1 MSWLPTRLR
10 RRRDG
15 AWTGQGGAAL
25 ILALLFILIVT
36 VTSLAVAAVTL
47 SQVIPSQAEEK
58 TGRTVH
64 AAEAGFDAALNQIRA
79 ANDGN
84 GNGLTGQLPCGP
96 ISGSVG
102 PNEGSLTYRV
112 TVKYYAT
119 DPTGQSDAWLNN
131 SSMPCTAGT
140 GTASA
145 PGFALL
151 LAKGAG
157 TDIPGSSAGAGNRS
171 LQTVYRFKVTNRNV
185 SGGLIHVH
193 DQLTALCLDVSDR
206 QGVGRGNQLTIQPCD
221 RSNPGQI
228 WSYTKDLLLQVT
240 ATDGTF
246 LCLQSERANTG
257 TGQPPIKLAACN
269 PTDPQQVSSLNDV
282 GRFEGTDDRTSTSGW
297 CFTSLSDPSA
307 ATAGSQVVPR
317 QACSGGYDWIHTFSP
332 EPQVGAGAAGESIG
346 NLVNYHYFGR
356 CLDVTNQSVDWT
368 WLIGYPCKQKPDPSL
383 LTWNQVFNYNGA
395 TQQYYTNSPS
405 GQYCL
410 QSEDTSNP
418 PVVGTRVLTKPCT
431 TGERYQKWT
440 RTGDTGVYAS
450 SYNVVNDGGLCLSLT
465 VPGPPEVDP
474 NSYYSQWGYVV
485 VETCDGTTKQK
496 WNAPAQLL
504 PGGLQ
509 NTFEK
514 PGG

>member
-1 MSWLPTRLR
+1 MTTLPMRLR
-10 RRRDG
+10 RTRDD

-25 ILALLFILIVT
+25 VLALLFILIVT

-47 SQVIPSQAEEK
+47 SQVIPSQAEQK

-84 GNGLTGQLPCGP
+84 ENGLPSQLPCGP
-96 ISGSVG
+96 IAGSVS
-102 PNEGSLTYRV
+102 PNAGSLTYNV

-151 LAKGAG
+151 VARGAG

-171 LQTVYRFKVTNRNV
+171 LQTVYRFKVTNKNV

-193 DQLTALCLDVSDR
+193 DQQTALCLDVSDR
-206 QGVGRGNQLTIQPCD
+206 QGVGRGNQLTIRSCD
-221 RSNPGQI
+221 RTNPGQI
-228 WSYTKDLLLQVT
+228 WSYTKELWLQVT
-240 ATDGTF
+240 ATDGTL
-246 LCLQSERANTG
+246 LCLQSEPDNTNNG
-257 TGQPPIKLAACN
+257 KPPIKLARCDSTNAK
-269 PTDPQQVSSLNDV
+269 QIWSFNDV
-282 GRFEGTDDRTSTSGW
+282 GRFEGTDDLRDTNGR
-297 CFTSLSDPSA
+297 CFTALSDPSPA
-307 ATAGSQVVPR
+307 SEDTQVVLR
-317 QACSGGYDWIHTFSP
+317 SACSGPYDYIHTFSP

-346 NLVNYHYFGR
+346 NLVNYRYFGR
-356 CLDVTNQSVDWT
+356 CLDVTNQSVNWT
-368 WLIGYPCKQKPDPSL
+368 WLIGYPCKQQPDPNR
-383 LTWNQVFNYNGA
+383 LTWNQVFSYNGA
-395 TQQYYTNSPS
+395 TQQYHTNSPS

-410 QSEDTSNP
+410 QPGDSSNP

-440 RTGDTGVYAS
+440 STGDTGVYAS

-465 VPGPPEVDP
+465 VPGPPGADP
-474 NSYYSQWGYVV
+474 YYSQWGFIV
-485 VETCDGTTKQK
+485 VEKCDGTTKQK

-509 NTFEK
+509 DTYER

>member
-1 MSWLPTRLR
+1 MTAPTVRIRSVL
-10 RRRDG
+10 RDG
-15 AWTGQGGAAL
+15 VGGQDGAAL
-25 ILALLFILIVT
+25 ILAILFILVIAAA
-36 VTSLAVAAVTL
+36 SLAVAAVTL
-47 SQVIPSQAEEK
+47 DQVTPSQFEKK

-64 AAEAGFDAALNQIRA
+64 AAEAGFDASLNRIRA
-79 ANDGN
+79 ANDGT
-84 GNGLTGQLPCGP
+84 GNGVPGLLPCGP
-96 ISGSVG
+96 IGGSVG
-102 PNEGSLTYRV
+102 PNEGSLTY
-112 TVKYYAT
+112 TVAIRYYVE
-119 DPTGQSDAWLNN
+119 DPTGRDNAWRSANAIN
-131 SSMPCTAGT
+131 CTASGLT
-140 GTASA
+140 VA

-151 LAKGAG
+151 QSTGAG
-157 TDIPGSSAGAGNRS
+157 TDIPGSTAGAGNRS
-171 LQTVYRFKVTNRNV
+171 LETVYRFKVTNKNV
-185 SGGLIHVH
+185 PGGLIHVH
-193 DQLTALCLDVSDR
+193 DQLTALCLDVSDN
-206 QGVGRGNQLTIQPCD
+206 QGVDLSNQLTIQPCD
-221 RSNPGQI
+221 RNNPGQI

-240 ATDGTF
+240 ADNGTL
-246 LCLQSERANTG
+246 LCLQSEPAGTDTG
-257 TGQPPIKLAACN
+257 KPPIKLAACD
-269 PTDPQQVSSLNDV
+269 PTDPQQVWSFNDV
-282 GRFEGTDDRTSTSGW
+282 GRFEGTDDGTSTNGW
-297 CFTSLSDPSA
+297 CFTSLSDPSD

-356 CLDVTNQSVDWT
+356 CLDVTNQNVDWT

-410 QSEDTSNP
+410 QPGDSSNP

-465 VPGPPEVDP
+465 VPGPPEADA
-474 NSYYSQWGYVV
+474 YLSQWGFVV

>member
-1 MSWLPTRLR
+1 MTTLPRRLCR
-10 RRRDG
+10 TGDD
-15 AWTGQGGAAL
+15 ACTGQDGAAL
-25 ILALLFILIVT
+25 VLALLFILIVT

-47 SQVIPSQAEEK
+47 SQVIPSQAEKK

-64 AAEAGFDAALNQIRA
+64 AAEAGFDAALNRIRA
-79 ANDGN
+79 ANDGS
-84 GNGLTGQLPCGP
+84 GNGLSGQLPCGP
-96 ISGSVG
+96 ITGSVG
-102 PNEGSLTYRV
+102 PNEGSLTYSV

-119 DPTGQSDAWLNN
+119 DPTGQPDAWLNN
-131 SSMPCTAGT
+131 SANLMSCTAGA
-140 GTASA
+140 GTVSA

-151 LAKGAG
+151 ASKGGG
-157 TDIPGSSAGAGNRS
+157 TDVPGSTTGAGNRS
-171 LQTVYRFKVTNRNV
+171 LQTVYRFKVTNKNV

-193 DQLTALCLDVSDR
+193 DQQTPLCLDVSDKR
-206 QGVGRGNQLTIQPCD
+206 GVAKSNQLTIQPCD
-221 RSNPGQI
+221 RTNPGQI

-240 ATDGTF
+240 ATDGTL
-246 LCLQSERANTG
+246 LCLQSEPAKTG
-257 TGQPPIKLAACN
+257 TGKPPIKLATCD
-269 PTDPQQVSSLNDV
+269 PTDPQQAWSFNDI
-282 GRFEGTDDRTSTSGW
+282 GRFEGTDDRKNTNGS
-297 CFTSLSDPSA
+297 CFTSLSDPA
-307 ATAGSQVVPR
+307 DAVAGSQVVPR

-332 EPQVGAGAAGESIG
+332 EPQVGAGAAGESVG
-346 NLVNYHYFGR
+346 NLVNYRYFGR
-356 CLDVTNQSVDWT
+356 CLDVTNQNVNWT
-368 WLIGYPCKQKPDPSL
+368 WLIGYPCKQQPDPSR

-410 QSEDTSNP
+410 QPGDSSNP

-465 VPGPPEVDP
+465 VPGPSEADA
-474 NSYYSQWGYVV
+474 YLSQWGFVV

-496 WNAPAQLL
+496 WNAPPQLL

-509 NTFEK
+509 DTYEK

>member
-1 MSWLPTRLR
+1 MLREAAATELHVRISSPPVALQQQRQEAVAVADQAMELTRSVPASKPPTGAVSPLLAGRDESRVDAQWASPGSVVTSQSVRQFAAAVLESVFGSWTPPPVSTGAIWTPPVLTAAHLDGRPGRAAVLGRGGYGCGQQPGKPAPVHLRRGRRAESRSAGDSRPRPDTGRQPTRPRRNQVNPRGPQHRHDYRDECRYQQRRSVGPAGVPGGCAVMSWLPTRLR

-36 VTSLAVAAVTL
+36 ATSLAVAAVTL

-131 SSMPCTAGT
+131 SSVPCTAGT

-171 LQTVYRFKVTNRNV
+171 LQIVYRFKVTNRNV

-257 TGQPPIKLAACN
+257 TGQPPIKLAC
-269 PTDPQQVSSLNDV
+269 
-282 GRFEGTDDRTSTSGW
+282 
-297 CFTSLSDPSA
+297 
-307 ATAGSQVVPR
+307 
-317 QACSGGYDWIHTFSP
+317 
-332 EPQVGAGAAGESIG
+332 
-346 NLVNYHYFGR
+346 
-356 CLDVTNQSVDWT
+356 
-368 WLIGYPCKQKPDPSL
+368 
-383 LTWNQVFNYNGA
+383 
-395 TQQYYTNSPS
+395 
-405 GQYCL
+405 
-410 QSEDTSNP
+410 
-418 PVVGTRVLTKPCT
+418 
-431 TGERYQKWT
+431 
-440 RTGDTGVYAS
+440 
-450 SYNVVNDGGLCLSLT
+450 
-465 VPGPPEVDP
+465 
-474 NSYYSQWGYVV
+474 
-485 VETCDGTTKQK
+485 
-496 WNAPAQLL
+496 
-504 PGGLQ
+504 
-509 NTFEK
+509 
-514 PGG
+514 